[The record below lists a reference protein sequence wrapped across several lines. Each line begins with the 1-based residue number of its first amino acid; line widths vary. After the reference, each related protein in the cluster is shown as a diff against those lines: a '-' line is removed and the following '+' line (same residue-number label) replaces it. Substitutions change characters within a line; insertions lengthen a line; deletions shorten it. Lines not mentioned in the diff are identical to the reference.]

1 MFLLTQRYN
10 AMILECNQNGE
21 NIDIITRAHGNVQ
34 VSFIKFSFLFYLCHF
49 YVSSSHQCFWHVN
62 LFQSWYF
69 YVLIVLFFKDKIGR
83 ASETGIIGI
92 IDPLCRVIGLRLY
105 DGLFKVIPL
114 ERDNKELKAFNIRFV
129 MCFFLSL
136 KLL

>member
-1 MFLLTQRYN
+1 M
-10 AMILECNQNGE
+10 
-21 NIDIITRAHGNVQ
+21 
-34 VSFIKFSFLFYLCHF
+34 
-49 YVSSSHQCFWHVN
+49 
-62 LFQSWYF
+62 
-69 YVLIVLFFKDKIGR
+69 LIVLFFKDKIGR

-129 MCFFLSL
+129 MGFFLSL

>member
-1 MFLLTQRYN
+1 MFLTCEL
-10 AMILECNQNGE
+10 ISKL
-21 NIDIITRAHGNVQ
+21 I
-34 VSFIKFSFLFYLCHF
+34 FLC
-49 YVSSSHQCFWHVN
+49 VDC
-62 LFQSWYF
+62 
-69 YVLIVLFFKDKIGR
+69 IVFKDKIGR

-129 MCFFLSL
+129 MGFFLSL